1 MVSKAASFSAFVGEQ
16 IRKTRQQPLRLVII
30 PLSLVLSDAS
40 LLELQQRIQLIV
52 DRARHPARTWR
63 SVQAHLAGRIADVAE
78 RLLERDQPD
87 QARILFRFCLKLT
100 GDPANY
106 LRAAYCVLQG
116 AGRACEALELFARAN
131 KLRREQAERL
141 GVSKNPYRLL
151 DGFWAG
157 GIGHIAEID
166 HVVKLGILEGRKPED
181 TIVYFPHYVKPP
193 NRFLF
198 EQWRPH
204 VRVIEQA
211 SDLPFSEE
219 VAGAVRFEYKGPA
232 LPDGKTVYYW
242 TLAADT
248 YRRWEAQKRKP
259 LLTLPED
266 VRARGW
272 STLRGRGISDNAWF
286 VALHVREANSK
297 PRQRRSVAALNAN
310 VLDFLPAIT
319 EITRRGGWVIR
330 MGDPNMAPL
339 PSMPNVFDYC
349 HSDVRSHCM
358 DIFIASQ
365 CRFFLGT
372 SSGPAY
378 VPPAYGVSCVLTNWW
393 PPAHRPWHAGDI
405 FIPKL
410 CRHARGRRLTLN
422 EMLQEPVGYSYS
434 SGYLAAKHKV
444 VVEDSTPDD
453 IRSAMIEMLDR
464 LGGGERVFA
473 SDQALHDR
481 VSRIF
486 ASNGAFGMARMSTGF
501 LRKYQN
507 DLLE

>member
-1 MVSKAASFSAFVGEQ
+1 MSFSAFLGEQ

-30 PLSLVLSDAS
+30 PLSVVLSDAT
-40 LLELQQRIQLIV
+40 LLELQQRIREVV
-52 DRARHPARTWR
+52 DRAKHPARTWTT
-63 SVQAHLAGRIADVAE
+63 VQERLAGRIADAAE
-78 RLLERDQPD
+78 WLVERDQPD
-87 QARILFRFCLKLT
+87 QARIVFKFCLMLT
-100 GDPANY
+100 SEPANY

-116 AGRACEALELFARAN
+116 GGRAREAFGLFDRAN
-131 KLRREQAERL
+131 KLRMEQAKRL
-141 GVSKNPYRLL
+141 GVAKNPYRLL

-166 HVVKLGILEGRKPED
+166 HVVKLGILEGRKRD
-181 TIVYFPHYVKPP
+181 YTIVYFPHYVKTP

-198 EQWRPH
+198 DQWRPL

-211 SDLPFSEE
+211 SDLPFSED
-219 VAGAVRFEYKGPA
+219 AAFALGFEYKGPA
-232 LPDGKTVYYW
+232 LPDGRTVYYW

-259 LLTLPED
+259 LLALPED

-272 STLRGRGISDNAWF
+272 NTLRGQGIPDNAWF
-286 VALHVREANSK
+286 VALHVREAASK
-297 PRQRRSVAALNAN
+297 LRQRRAVAALNAK

-319 EITRRGGWVIR
+319 EITRRGGWIIR
-330 MGDPNMAPL
+330 MGDPNMVAL
-339 PSMPNVFDYC
+339 PPMPNVFDYC
-349 HSDVRSHCM
+349 HSDVRADWM

-378 VPPAYGVSCVLTNWW
+378 VPPAYGVNCVLTNWW

-410 CRHARGRRLTLN
+410 CHRVGGRRLTLN
-422 EMLQEPVGYSYS
+422 EMLQEPVSYSYS
-434 SGYLAAKHKV
+434 SGYLAAKHEV
-444 VVEDSTPDD
+444 IVEDSTPDD
-453 IRSAMIEMLDR
+453 ILTAVIEMLDR
-464 LGGGERVFA
+464 LDGTERIVA
-473 SDQALHDR
+473 GDQPLHDR
-481 VSRIF
+481 VDRIF
-486 ASNGAFGMARMSTGF
+486 ETNSALGMAKMSTGF

-507 DLLE
+507 DLLR

>member
-1 MVSKAASFSAFVGEQ
+1 MLLLKD
-16 IRKTRQQPLRLVII
+16 
-30 PLSLVLSDAS
+30 LVLAGLQSLGAFAVQLYVSMRERLAARTAAREHQARLFADAGDQ
-40 LLELQQRIQLIV
+40 LLEQNLPDAAWEQF
-52 DRARHPARTWR
+52 AR
-63 SVQAHLAGRIADVAE
+63 
-78 RLLERDQPD
+78 
-87 QARILFRFCLKLT
+87 CLKLT
-100 GDPANY
+100 SDPVNY
-106 LRAAYCVLQG
+106 LRAAYCLLQG
-116 AGRACEALELFARAN
+116 VGRARAALKLFARAN
-131 KLRREQAERL
+131 KLRRKQAKRL

-166 HVVKLGILEGRKPED
+166 YVVKLGILEGRKRED

-219 VAGAVRFEYKGPA
+219 VVSALSFEYKGPA
-232 LPDGKTVYYW
+232 LPDARTVYYW

-266 VRARGW
+266 VRTRGW
-272 STLRGRGISDNAWF
+272 SVLGSQGIPDNAWF
-286 VALHVREANSK
+286 VALHVREAGSK
-297 PRQRRSVAALNAN
+297 PYQADLMAGLNSNVA
-310 VLDFLPAIT
+310 DFAPAIS

-330 MGDPNMAPL
+330 MGDPSMAALRP
-339 PSMPNVFDYC
+339 MQNVFDYC
-349 HSDVRSHCM
+349 HSDVRSDWM
-358 DIFIASQ
+358 DIFLASQ

-378 VPPAYGVSCVLTNWW
+378 VPPAYGVDCVLTNWW
-393 PPAHRPWHAGDI
+393 PPAHRPWHPGDI

-410 CRHARGRRLTLN
+410 CRRAGGRRLTLN
-422 EMLQEPVGYSYS
+422 EMLREPVGYSYS

-453 IRSAMIEMLDR
+453 IRIAVIEMLDR
-464 LGGGERVFA
+464 LDGGRA
-473 SDQALHDR
+473 AADDQALHDR
-481 VSRIF
+481 VGRIF
-486 ASNGAFGMARMSTGF
+486 EANGASGMARMSTGF
-501 LRKYQN
+501 LKKYQN
-507 DLLE
+507 DLLK